1 MSHGTAP
8 VKRRERTGEV
18 TGAVRLSVLRMTDG
32 QAAANLS
39 LIKITLIKILNKK
52 NLTLLR
58 IRWIFY
64 VI

>member
-1 MSHGTAP
+1 MSLGTAP
-8 VKRRERTGEV
+8 VKGRERTGEV
-18 TGAVRLSVLRMTDG
+18 TGAVRLSVLRMSDG
-32 QAAANLS
+32 QAVANLS
-39 LIKITLIKILNKK
+39 LFKITLIKILNKK